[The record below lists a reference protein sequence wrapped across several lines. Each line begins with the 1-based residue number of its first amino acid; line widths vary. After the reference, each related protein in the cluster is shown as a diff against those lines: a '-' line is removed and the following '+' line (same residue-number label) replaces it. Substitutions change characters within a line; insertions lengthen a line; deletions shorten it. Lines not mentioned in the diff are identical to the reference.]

1 MALADIRHEVILAL
15 AITHE
20 AQREMRAAL
29 LQGDDG
35 EKVAAAGELN
45 YLGRRETM
53 LRRRL
58 VEIDRRVFQRRT
70 LFSWVR
76 QEWFGLMLGLENWIA
91 HG

>member
-15 AITHE
+15 AITLE
-20 AQREMRAAL
+20 GEREMRGVRERGA
-29 LQGDDG
+29 DD
-35 EKVAAAGELN
+35 EKVAAAGELD
-45 YLGRRETM
+45 YLARREAV

-76 QEWFGLMLGLENWIA
+76 QEWFGLMLNLESWIA